1 MAPKPRRKPED
12 EGGDSLCKKLIGENP
27 TNSQNQNSMSLTYN
41 ESHADVH

>member
-12 EGGDSLCKKLIGENP
+12 EGGDTLCKKLIGENP

-41 ESHADVH
+41 ESYADEH